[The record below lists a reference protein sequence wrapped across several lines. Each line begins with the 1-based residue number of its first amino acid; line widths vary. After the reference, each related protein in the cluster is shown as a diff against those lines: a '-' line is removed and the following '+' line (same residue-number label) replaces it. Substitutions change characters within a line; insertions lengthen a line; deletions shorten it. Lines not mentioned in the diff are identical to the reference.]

1 MRMKEVM
8 LEDLHNNRKEEY
20 MSAVGLAVLF
30 DRSGGQIT
38 AKMSDVIAADVPN
51 EAHAQRLI
59 NEIRQMWDEWDL
71 REESKGDDELEF
83 DSFYNGFMA
92 PYFGCYRCDDTRRA
106 LKAIDMDED
115 GRVDWNEFALYLKW
129 AIRQYP
135 QTKTAEELLSIAFR
149 KGIIPAM
156 QDVVILQNTEKII
169 IPERPRQKQK
179 VKKTSERISSLIC
192 TIT

>member
-1 MRMKEVM
+1 MCI
-8 LEDLHNNRKEEY
+8 LEEQETYLLR
-20 MSAVGLAVLF
+20 AFLIVGLLWF
-30 DRSGGQIT
+30 GGSLCWNIPTKSQQQG
-38 AKMSDVIAADVPN
+38 M
-51 EAHAQRLI
+51 
-59 NEIRQMWDEWDL
+59 IRI
-71 REESKGDDELEF
+71 SKKILVK
-83 DSFYNGFMA
+83 
-92 PYFGCYRCDDTRRA
+92 
-106 LKAIDMDED
+106 LKGQNQGSKSRIDMDED

-156 QDVVILQNTEKII
+156 QDVVILQNTEKRI

-179 VKKTSERISSLIC
+179 VKKTPERISSLIC